1 MFSFSSSRLPQLKRQ
16 LTENSNL
23 NPMSS
28 QVTYVSEESAW
39 TGLAPER
46 RRARHAVKFLH
57 KYVRNIYKVDYI

>member
-1 MFSFSSSRLPQLKRQ
+1 
-16 LTENSNL
+16 
-23 NPMSS
+23 MSS

-39 TGLAPER
+39 AGLAPER